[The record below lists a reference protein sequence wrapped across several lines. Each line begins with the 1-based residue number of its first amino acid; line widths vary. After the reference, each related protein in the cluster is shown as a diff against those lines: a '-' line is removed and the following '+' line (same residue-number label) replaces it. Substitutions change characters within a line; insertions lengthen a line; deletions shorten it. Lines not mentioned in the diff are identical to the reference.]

1 MIGIVQEMFTMTE
14 KEGEIET
21 ETETMIVIVDIG
33 NIGITTGIVIVTGI
47 EDTGG
52 LIQGPAALMIEIVA
66 VGEMTTQDTGIPVA
80 LALHL
85 LLAETIASTI
95 ADMIE

>member
-1 MIGIVQEMFTMTE
+1 MIGIVEEMFTMIE
-14 KEGEIET
+14 KEEEIKI
-21 ETETMIVIVDIG
+21 ETETMIGIVAIG
-33 NIGITTGIVIVTGI
+33 NIGITGIVIVTGI

-52 LIQGPAALMIEIVA
+52 LIQDPAALMIEIVA

>member
-1 MIGIVQEMFTMTE
+1 MIGIVEEMFTMIE
-14 KEGEIET
+14 KEEEIKI
-21 ETETMIVIVDIG
+21 ETETMIGIVAIG
-33 NIGITTGIVIVTGI
+33 NIGITGIVIVTEI

-52 LIQGPAALMIEIVA
+52 LIQDPAALMIEIVA